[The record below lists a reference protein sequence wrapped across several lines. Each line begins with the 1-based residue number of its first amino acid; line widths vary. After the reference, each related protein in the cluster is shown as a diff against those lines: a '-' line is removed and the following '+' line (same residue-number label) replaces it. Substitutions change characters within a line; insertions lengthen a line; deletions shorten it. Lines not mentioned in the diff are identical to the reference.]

1 MNPPPSQ
8 VMEKEASPEIR
19 KGGRRRQRG
28 IETVLKGCTS
38 FKKLE
43 ADYRKK

>member
-19 KGGRRRQRG
+19 KGGRRREHG
-28 IETVLKGCTS
+28 IETVLKGRES

-43 ADYRKK
+43 ADYKKK

>member
-8 VMEKEASPEIR
+8 VIEKQASPKIR

-28 IETVLKGCTS
+28 IETVLKGRTS

-43 ADYRKK
+43 ADYKKK